1 MKNLIYSYTTRV
13 PRIPVY
19 IHMSDY
25 NMFYVW
31 KKLVNAITI

>member
-1 MKNLIYSYTTRV
+1 MKNLIYIVIPHVYHV
-13 PRIPVY
+13 PVY